1 MLGLFRD
8 PKDINELQGI
18 WERVG
23 DEFEGCLLKVY
34 REENELIGQLI
45 VSTPAML
52 DAGWVIGDKKWR
64 EIEYVPEEGWQ
75 LLDLRKQYDTQNKKL
90 ISTDYAHYWISI
102 GGFQHSRTLR
112 LHQSKIPL
120 FPDQNWKKVG
130 ELLVQ

>member
-18 WERVG
+18 WERTG
-23 DEFEGCLLKVY
+23 DEFEGSLVKVY

-52 DAGWVIGDKKWR
+52 NAGWAIGDKKWR
-64 EIEYVPEEGWQ
+64 EIEYTPNEGWH

-102 GGFQHSRTLR
+102 GGFRNSLTLR

-120 FPDQNWKKVG
+120 FPEQNWKKVG
-130 ELLVQ
+130 ALIVQ